1 MPSFSSAPAL
11 TMEAPDAGSSTGE
24 SEQLAL
30 FTTAEMGNPKV
41 EKERSIELAQDTM
54 GLLGAS
60 ALTEQIPAVK
70 DEVVDGEKPK
80 TMEERAEEMLDRMD
94 NLISTSMN
102 TAVGH
107 ALQSEDAK
115 RVADPLIDAKGFAR
129 AAVELESYEQG
140 RVSID
145 DLSEGVRAHV
155 AAGVKSSELMD
166 RAEELTKQGLEIK
179 KSQQEALS
187 FDKNLAEARSA
198 YVEALTSRRGILPG
212 ERAKRREELAR
223 LEEAYNQAFV
233 QRLSDIMDLN
243 PNHRKAPYAPNV
255 MQPLQD
261 EITFENLTGNH
272 LHILADSMVREQ
284 LAKTKAIEARSSVGV
299 KKVLGAFKKSRALR
313 VAVGG
318 AIWGM
323 SMAAANKGLLPA
335 PLEGAGDVFN
345 KILPLVAGY
354 VTSREVMSGV
364 EQGVAGFKE
373 RREQRE
379 SLKAL
384 SSSSEL
390 GEAALRTIY
399 SNIEYDDVLD
409 RKVGDTPEE
418 TAQAFAAIND
428 QFEDLE
434 QSGSRGGKPYSAE
447 QILPVVSELYLERK
461 DQIDAIVE
469 SENPKEAFKVLCAE
483 MIAKDS
489 AKLTER
495 VYTDR
500 NKARVLRALSVASSL
515 FASQFVGMASGLKE
529 ASVKPMKW
537 VEKA

>member
-1 MPSFSSAPAL
+1 VRR
-11 TMEAPDAGSSTGE
+11 ST
-24 SEQLAL
+24 
-30 FTTAEMGNPKV
+30 F
-41 EKERSIELAQDTM
+41 
-54 GLLGAS
+54 
-60 ALTEQIPAVK
+60 
-70 DEVVDGEKPK
+70 
-80 TMEERAEEMLDRMD
+80 
-94 NLISTSMN
+94 
-102 TAVGH
+102 
-107 ALQSEDAK
+107 
-115 RVADPLIDAKGFAR
+115 
-129 AAVELESYEQG
+129 
-140 RVSID
+140 
-145 DLSEGVRAHV
+145 
-155 AAGVKSSELMD
+155 
-166 RAEELTKQGLEIK
+166 
-179 KSQQEALS
+179 
-187 FDKNLAEARSA
+187 
-198 YVEALTSRRGILPG
+198 
-212 ERAKRREELAR
+212 
-223 LEEAYNQAFV
+223 
-233 QRLSDIMDLN
+233 
-243 PNHRKAPYAPNV
+243 
-255 MQPLQD
+255 
-261 EITFENLTGNH
+261 
-272 LHILADSMVREQ
+272 
-284 LAKTKAIEARSSVGV
+284 
-299 KKVLGAFKKSRALR
+299 
-313 VAVGG
+313 
-318 AIWGM
+318 W
-323 SMAAANKGLLPA
+323 
-335 PLEGAGDVFN
+335 
-345 KILPLVAGY
+345 
-354 VTSREVMSGV
+354 
-364 EQGVAGFKE
+364 AGFKE

-515 FASQFVGMASGLKE
+515 FASQFVGMASGLQG